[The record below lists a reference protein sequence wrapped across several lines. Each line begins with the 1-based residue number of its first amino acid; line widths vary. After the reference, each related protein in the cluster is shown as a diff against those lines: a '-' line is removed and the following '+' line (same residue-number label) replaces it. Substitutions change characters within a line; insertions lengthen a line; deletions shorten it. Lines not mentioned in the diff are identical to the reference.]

1 MARRF
6 EKKVVVVTGAAQ
18 GIGKACALRF
28 AKEGASVMIADR
40 AKEQARLVQQ
50 EIIEQGGTA
59 SVCIV
64 DLETS
69 AGAKEVMQATMDTY
83 GRIDVSV
90 HNVGGT
96 IWAKPFWEYPDD
108 QIEKEINRS
117 LWPTLWCCRAVI
129 PFMMEQK
136 YGAIVNVGS
145 VATRGINRVPYS
157 AAKGGVQ
164 AITTCMALE
173 LAEHGIRVNCVNP
186 GGIDQG
192 ERAIPRHTDALTDVD
207 KKGMEGVVEQTL
219 RDTPMKRYGTPEE
232 EAAAICFLAA
242 DESSYIT
249 GEIINVA
256 GGGIG

>member
-1 MARRF
+1 MEQRF
-6 EKKVVVVTGAAQ
+6 KNKVVIVTGAAQ
-18 GIGKACALRF
+18 GIGKACAIRF
-28 AKEGASVMIADR
+28 AREGGEIVIADR
-40 AKEQARLVQQ
+40 AEKQARLVQKQ
-50 EIIEQGGTA
+50 IRDKGGIA
-59 SVCIV
+59 EVCVV

-69 AGAKEVMQATMDTY
+69 AGAKEAMQTTMDKF

-96 IWAKPFWEYPDD
+96 IWTKPFWEYPED

-129 PFMMEQK
+129 PYMIEQK
-136 YGAIVNVGS
+136 HGAIVNVGS

-164 AITTCMALE
+164 AITTCLALE
-173 LAEHGIRVNCVNP
+173 LAEHGVRVNCVNP

-192 ERAIPRHTDALTDVD
+192 ERAIPRTTEALTEIDQA
-207 KKGMEGVVEQTL
+207 GMQGVIDQTL
-219 RDTPMKRYGTPEE
+219 RDTPMRRYGTPEE

-242 DESSYIT
+242 DEASYIT
-249 GEIINVA
+249 GETLNVA

>member
-1 MARRF
+1 VQRF
-6 EKKVVVVTGAAQ
+6 KDKVVVVTGAAQ
-18 GIGKACALRF
+18 GIGKASALRF
-28 AKEGASVMIADR
+28 AREGGKVMIADR
-40 AKEQARLVQQ
+40 AEEQALQVQQ
-50 EIIEQGGTA
+50 QIRDEGGVAEICMA
-59 SVCIV
+59 N
-64 DLETS
+64 LETS
-69 AGAKEVMQATMDTY
+69 AGAKKVMQATMDVF

-129 PFMMEQK
+129 PYMMKQK
-136 YGAIVNVGS
+136 TGVIVNVGS
-145 VATRGINRVPYS
+145 VATRGVNRVPYS

-173 LAEHGIRVNCVNP
+173 LAEHGVRVNCVNP

-192 ERAIPRHTDALTDVD
+192 ERAIPRHTGEMTEVD
-207 KKGMEGVVEQTL
+207 KTGMQGVVEQTM

>member
-1 MARRF
+1 MEHRF
-6 EKKVVVVTGAAQ
+6 REKVVIVTGAAQ
-18 GIGKACALRF
+18 GIGKACAIRF
-28 AKEGASVMIADR
+28 AREGGNVMIVDR
-40 AKEQARLVQQ
+40 AEKQARLVQQ
-50 EIIEQGGTA
+50 QIRDQGGTA
-59 SVCIV
+59 EVCSAN
-64 DLETS
+64 LETS
-69 AGAKEVMQATMDTY
+69 AGAKQAMHTTMAVF

-96 IWAKPFWEYPDD
+96 IWTKPFWEYPED
-108 QIEKEINRS
+108 QIEQEINRS

-129 PFMMEQK
+129 PYMMEQK
-136 YGAIVNVGS
+136 HGSIVNVGS

-173 LAEHGIRVNCVNP
+173 LAEHGIRINCVNP

-192 ERAIPRHTDALTDVD
+192 ERAIPRNSEPVTEIDNA
-207 KKGMEGVVEQTL
+207 GMQGVIDQTL
-219 RDTPMKRYGTPEE
+219 RDTPMGRYGTPEE

-242 DESSYIT
+242 DEASYIT
-249 GEIINVA
+249 GETVNVA